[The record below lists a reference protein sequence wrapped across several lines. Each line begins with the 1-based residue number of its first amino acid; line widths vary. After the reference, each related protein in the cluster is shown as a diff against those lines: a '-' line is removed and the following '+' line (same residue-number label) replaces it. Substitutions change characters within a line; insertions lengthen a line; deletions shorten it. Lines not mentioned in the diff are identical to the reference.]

1 MKRNLLLKIIITLT
15 IITLMCVVCYH
26 IFINK
31 IFDIAGKNLS
41 QIELTEDELIDIK
54 NTDEKPEQTE
64 KQTQKSITHENHKT
78 KDEKTPP
85 KPSQKQTQKTAKTE
99 VTFEDKQRAVKL
111 ISSKL
116 SIKDV
121 NYLISLFQG
130 GLTPEKKRQAVKL
143 AQERYSTEEIKEIR
157 ALYHKYIKNLR

>member
-1 MKRNLLLKIIITLT
+1 MKKNLLLKIIITLT

-41 QIELTEDELIDIK
+41 QIELTEDELFDIK
-54 NTDEKPEQTE
+54 NADEKQEQTE
-64 KQTQKSITHENHKT
+64 KQTQKPTTQENHKT
-78 KDEKTPP
+78 EDEKTPP
-85 KPSQKQTQKTAKTE
+85 KLSQKQTQKTAKTE

-116 SIKDV
+116 SAKDI